1 MDQNN
6 ECDYACTCTCNR
18 NTCNVCTVLH
28 TIMYKARERER
39 EKREREGE
47 EEGGQRERG
56 EEGGQRERERDRQ
69 TETVYLLV
77 VPMV

>member
-1 MDQNN
+1 MT
-6 ECDYACTCTCNR
+6 CTCTCNR

-39 EKREREGE
+39 RE

-56 EEGGQRERERDRQ
+56 EEGGQRETDRQ
-69 TETVYLLV
+69 TDRDSIPVDDPHGMNNVRQSLQRHHQF
-77 VPMV
+77 